1 MASRPPTIDKTTMF
15 WSSTLWSWRQNAG
28 ARELSANHMLQSMTT
43 TCRMA
48 KSYRQKHQNYI
59 QIEAIHHQSYCQLIH
74 EGIKIPG
81 GYNSTWNSAPFFLQ
95 IPGPLNCT
103 FTEITIQIRRL
114 APYGIGHPVI
124 LYFIWQKV
132 GIKFEL
138 SKFKINLEF
147 DNSTSWTP
155 IQNRLSDSAWED
167 E

>member
-1 MASRPPTIDKTTMF
+1 MQVHESSQPITCCKAWQPRAGNAVDRF
-15 WSSTLWSWRQNAG
+15 WDW
-28 ARELSANHMLQSMTT
+28 LSCRCNG
-43 TCRMA
+43 CRMA

-59 QIEAIHHQSYCQLIH
+59 QIEAIHHQSYRQLVH

-81 GYNSTWNSAPFFLQ
+81 GYNSTWNSAPFFLK

-103 FTEITIQIRRL
+103 FTEITILISRL
-114 APYGIGHPVI
+114 ASYGIGHPVE
-124 LYFIWQKV
+124 LHFIWQKV

-147 DNSTSWTP
+147 DNSTSWTT
-155 IQNRLSDSAWED
+155 IQNRLSDSARED